1 MTDKSCANTSS
12 TAQPIIRYS
21 LIQWMVLSKSWASS
35 ETLYNIIWS
44 PFFLP
49 ESLFFLSKIEAAP
62 PYEHADKDVGDRV
75 V

>member
-1 MTDKSCANTSS
+1 MTDKSCA

-21 LIQWMVLSKSWASS
+21 LIQWMVLSKSWASG
-35 ETLYNIIWS
+35 TLYTISS